1 MFCPRCGSSNPDK
14 GKYCINCGDSLV
26 VDGTAPAVA
35 GAPNA
40 SGHSEPIAPGQPI
53 VENPPTSGKAVAS
66 LICGIFGFI
75 LPASIAAVILGHLS
89 LSEIRKS
96 AGRIGG
102 AGIATAGLVLGYIG
116 IAIIPFVLI
125 VAAIAIPNLLRAR
138 IAANEAS
145 AVGTLRTIDIGATT
159 YAAEYKNGFPPRF
172 EVLGGG
178 LSGPQN
184 CDHASLLDDTL
195 IRTHRK
201 SGYVF
206 TYIPSLQD
214 DDASS
219 TVSATAGAKGCTSA
233 GATAFEVT
241 AEPAEPDKSGRRSF
255 YTDQTGVIR
264 YATEGRAAADSPPL
278 Q

>member
-1 MFCPRCGSSNPDK
+1 MFCPRCGSSNPDE

-26 VDGTAPAVA
+26 VN
-35 GAPNA
+35 GAARPLPGASNA
-40 SGHSEPIAPGQPI
+40 SGPSSRIAAGQPI
-53 VENPPTSGKAVAS
+53 AGNPPTSGKAVAS
-66 LICGIFGFI
+66 LICGIFSFM

-96 AGRIGG
+96 GGRIGG

-159 YAAEYKNGFPPRF
+159 YAVEYENGFPPKF

-178 LSGPQN
+178 PSGAQN

-206 TYIPSLQD
+206 TYTPKLQD
-214 DDASS
+214 DDAPS
-219 TVSATAGAKGCTSA
+219 TVSAAAGSKGCTSA
-233 GATAFEVT
+233 GAIAFGVT

-264 YATEGRAAADSPPL
+264 YATEGTADADSPP
-278 Q
+278 QQ